1 MEGPDHL
8 NNLKISS
15 STKRKNTAK
24 EIIIYTQS
32 LLFITEAWKYQSIFL
47 FSLYT
52 PGRLGTPTSFLIYVQ
67 FKSHWEATQIW
78 WLWGRHEHQTKLCE
92 FIYEEIL
99 AYGFNN
105 FVCMISVRPIV
116 LKFVQIP
123 WPDARMKNLEECLY
137 RVLTNFILLNKN
149 TRLLKKC
156 E

>member
-15 STKRKNTAK
+15 VTKRKNTAK

-52 PGRLGTPTSFLIYVQ
+52 PGRLGTPTSFLIY
-67 FKSHWEATQIW
+67 ATQIW
-78 WLWGRHEHQTKLCE
+78 RLWGRHEHQTKLCE

-105 FVCMISVRPIV
+105 FVYMISVCTIV
-116 LKFVQIP
+116 LKFVQNP
-123 WPDARMKNLEECLY
+123 WPDTRMKNLEECLY
-137 RVLTNFILLNKN
+137 RVLTNFIFLNKN